1 MASQMRG
8 FPFEF
13 FLFSKQYTFFS
24 TLFPKSVLQK
34 SVLDLKK
41 VQKCTIVQKK
51 CKKKG
56 YGSEYDL
63 TEQRAHRKLKVESH
77 QLPFVTSEI
86 PQTMETGKPKYAPDI
101 IDTS

>member
-13 FLFSKQYTFFS
+13 FVFSKQYTFFS

-51 CKKKG
+51 CFKKVWVGGVGGGGGGGGEFFGALK
-56 YGSEYDL
+56 SAP
-63 TEQRAHRKLKVESH
+63 QKAHL
-77 QLPFVTSEI
+77 
-86 PQTMETGKPKYAPDI
+86 
-101 IDTS
+101 